1 MIKIIK
7 KIPSILGGILIA
19 IELAAI
25 VFIVAMRLSGGVP
38 SVLGYNLFV
47 IVSPSMEPEICVDD
61 IILSKVYDGGEI
73 HVDDVVTY
81 YGTKG
86 DLAGKMVTHKVV
98 YVSEDSE
105 TIITRGVANSDNDPA
120 ISKSDV
126 QSVMVYKTFLV
137 GKIYKLISSTWG
149 FILFV
154 LIPMM
159 ALIVSEIVNLVK
171 DVRLENGEE
180 EYDKQSEDIK
190 E

>member
-1 MIKIIK
+1 
-7 KIPSILGGILIA
+7 
-19 IELAAI
+19 
-25 VFIVAMRLSGGVP
+25 
-38 SVLGYNLFV
+38 
-47 IVSPSMEPEICVDD
+47 
-61 IILSKVYDGGEI
+61 
-73 HVDDVVTY
+73 
-81 YGTKG
+81 
-86 DLAGKMVTHKVV
+86 MVTHKVV

-105 TIITRGVANSDNDPA
+105 TIVTRGVANSDNDPA

-159 ALIVSEIVNLVK
+159 VLIVSEIVNLVK